1 MGTVEGFWSFHVI
14 LGKNYSKHGV
24 GNHKPTF
31 PAGTT
36 RPLRIGL
43 VHIYVY
49 ICIYGKQTWGSQG
62 IVIMSSKT
70 RTLTGH
76 CTGETDGLGSTRQW
90 RPHSHTCALVLSLLE
105 IFTITTPSCHT
116 LSHTPQRQPCWW
128 GGAGPGP
135 SLVTR

>member
-1 MGTVEGFWSFHVI
+1 MWTVEGFWSFHVI
-14 LGKNYSKHGV
+14 PGKNYSKHGV

-36 RPLRIGL
+36 RPLRVGL
-43 VHIYVY
+43 VCVYIYVY
-49 ICIYGKQTWGSQG
+49 MANRHGDLKELQSCHRKHAHSLDTALE
-62 IVIMSSKT
+62 
-70 RTLTGH
+70 RP
-76 CTGETDGLGSTRQW
+76 DGLGSTRQW

-128 GGAGPGP
+128 RGAGPGP